1 MPANRFGV
9 GWTVHGDG
17 RPPAPGVSVRP
28 DERLSWPLTAALGM
42 QHVVAMFGATFVFP
56 TVMGLNANLA
66 VMMSGLATV
75 VFLLVTKGK
84 VPSYLG
90 TSAAFVGAVAAIRA
104 GGGDTPTV
112 LGAIV
117 ISGLVMAGIGLLVHF
132 IGPRVIHRLFP
143 PAVSGAVVLLIGFNL
158 APVVAHTYWP
168 QDQWV
173 ALATTAVVIAASAL
187 LRGVWARIGVFL
199 GLLFGF
205 ASSWLLDLLTGP
217 LTGPD
222 ATGKVTEHY
231 RVDLS
236 GVTGADWFGLPQLHE
251 PAFQTSAVLLA
262 LPALIA
268 LIAENTGHVKAVAEM
283 TGTDLDSSMG
293 RAIAA
298 DGMATA
304 MSSAVGGAP
313 TTTFAENIGVM
324 TATRVYSTAA
334 YWVAATVAVLFG
346 LCPKF
351 GALVA
356 AVPGGVLGG
365 ITVVLYGMIGLMGA
379 QIWITNRV
387 DFTDPVNLLSI
398 AAGAVMGIGGVS
410 LQLSDSFTITGIA
423 LGTIATLLTYH
434 FLRFCKNRT
443 AAPEP
448 GTTSEPPRSRTA
460 RRPPRSVERAA
471 PPEQSRLCGGEL
483 KCSAAPSHP
492 PAER

>member
-17 RPPAPGVSVRP
+17 RPPAPGVCVRP
-28 DERLSWPLTAALGM
+28 DERLAWPLTIGLGM

-56 TVMGLNANLA
+56 TVMGLDANLA

-75 VFLLVTKGK
+75 LFLVLTKGK

-104 GGGDTPTV
+104 GGGDTPAV

-117 ISGLVMAGIGLLVHF
+117 VSGLVMAGIGLLVHF
-132 IGPRVIHRLFP
+132 TGPQVIHRLFP

-173 ALATTAVVIAASAL
+173 ALATTAVVIGASAL
-187 LRGVWARIGVFL
+187 LRGVWARIAIFL

-205 ASSWLLDLLTGP
+205 VLSWILDLLTGP

-222 ATGKVTEHY
+222 ATGVETSHL

-236 GVTGADWFGLPQLHE
+236 AVAAADWFGLPHLQSPDFH
-251 PAFQTSAVLLA
+251 TSAVLLA
-262 LPALIA
+262 LPALVA

-283 TGTDLDSSMG
+283 TGTDLDASMG

-298 DGMATA
+298 DGLATA
-304 MSSAVGGAP
+304 VSSAVGGAP

-334 YWVAATVAVLFG
+334 YWIAAAVAVLFG

-356 AVPGGVLGG
+356 ATPGGVLGG

-387 DFTDPVNLLSI
+387 DFTDQVNLLSI
-398 AAGAVMGIGGVS
+398 AVGTVMGIGGVS
-410 LQLSDSFTITGIA
+410 LRLSNSFTLTGIA

-434 FLRFCKNRT
+434 LL
-443 AAPEP
+443 
-448 GTTSEPPRSRTA
+448 
-460 RRPPRSVERAA
+460 
-471 PPEQSRLCGGEL
+471 RLCVHERTPGGRAPAQDG
-483 KCSAAPSHP
+483 AASP
-492 PAER
+492 ERQHAHR